1 MNVLADFAET
11 FYQRTQELGQKQF
24 DRWEA
29 FWEIV
34 SGRQDSSI
42 IQKISATFSWFKG
55 FVSDLVSQGMNT
67 MIREFLQLLST

>member
-11 FYQRTQELGQKQF
+11 FEQRTQELGQKQL

-34 SGRQDSSI
+34 SGRQDSS
-42 IQKISATFSWFKG
+42 
-55 FVSDLVSQGMNT
+55 
-67 MIREFLQLLST
+67 